1 MKNESIPMFCSVCQ
15 TTLKRQVM
23 GSNVFYYCRNCGS
36 MISET
41 YLSGEVDIFHTQKLT
56 SIDMT
61 SSPSN
66 LMKTPEPVIET

>member
-1 MKNESIPMFCSVCQ
+1 
-15 TTLKRQVM
+15 
-23 GSNVFYYCRNCGS
+23 